1 MLLFLIFIFFLIL
14 VCDLVM
20 GDNGEMVRKELC
32 IICGVVLNLE
42 KFLMIKNI
50 IYCNRIFSDSWLDG
64 NVGYVLSGINIRL

>member
-1 MLLFLIFIFFLIL
+1 MNMLLFLIFIFFLIL

-50 IYCNRIFSDSWLDG
+50 IYCNRIFSDC
-64 NVGYVLSGINIRL
+64 